1 MNGEWLAGLIIKDSQ
16 RWSMV
21 WKAVQD
27 LDIDRN
33 GFLSID
39 ELEACFMD
47 QFPYELNGKSIA
59 LFCRQFSTD
68 HDQNLVNYRRVKA
81 EILGHRQSKLPID
94 RLSVAK
100 SNLNELTQSISQ
112 KSLRKQTED

>member
-1 MNGEWLAGLIIKDSQ
+1 
-16 RWSMV
+16 MV

-39 ELEACFMD
+39 ELEACFRD
-47 QFPYELNGKSIA
+47 QFPYEHNGKSIA

-81 EILGHRQSKLPID
+81 EILGHR
-94 RLSVAK
+94 
-100 SNLNELTQSISQ
+100 
-112 KSLRKQTED
+112 